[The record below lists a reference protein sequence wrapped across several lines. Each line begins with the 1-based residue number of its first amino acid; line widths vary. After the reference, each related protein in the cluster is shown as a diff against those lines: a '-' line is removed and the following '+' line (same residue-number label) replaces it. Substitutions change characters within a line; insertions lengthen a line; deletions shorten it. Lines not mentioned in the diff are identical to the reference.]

1 LNKAEMALL
10 KRPRNYGRVVLYTGG
25 QEPFTVVSL
34 EADFNEVSL
43 FEVFMDPKVLSS
55 FNPTTLL
62 TVTMR
67 NTFRRIQWKPI
78 PNAVTLVRI
87 FCRVED
93 GKQNLCSNPTADPS
107 DLMGYK

>member
-1 LNKAEMALL
+1 LNKAEMASG
-10 KRPRNYGRVVLYTGG
+10 KRPRYYTRVVLYTGG
-25 QEPFTVVSL
+25 QEPFSVVSL

-43 FEVFMDPKVLSS
+43 FEVFNDPKVLSS

-67 NTFRRIQWKPI
+67 STFRRIQWNPI
-78 PNAVTLVRI
+78 PKAVTLVRI